1 MVFIFKEDKCG
12 SNKGGSRE
20 PLEIRIKIVRNGV
33 MVCAYRGEEQTK
45 QEYVYADIKAT
56 QRYSF
61 IVSVLKEDAPKT
73 TMSDLDAEEESINKK
88 EN

>member
-1 MVFIFKEDKCG
+1 MPEVT
-12 SNKGGSRE
+12 KGGSRE

-45 QEYVYADIKAT
+45 QEYVYADIKAALKDIAA
-56 QRYSF
+56 

-73 TMSDLDAEEESINKK
+73 TMSDLDAEEENINKK
-88 EN
+88 ES

>member
-1 MVFIFKEDKCG
+1 MPEVT
-12 SNKGGSRE
+12 KGGSRE

-45 QEYVYADIKAT
+45 QEYVYADIKAALKDIAA
-56 QRYSF
+56 

>member
-1 MVFIFKEDKCG
+1 MPEVT
-12 SNKGGSRE
+12 KGGSRE

-45 QEYVYADIKAT
+45 QEYVYADIKAALKDIAA
-56 QRYSF
+56 

-88 EN
+88 ES

>member
-1 MVFIFKEDKCG
+1 
-12 SNKGGSRE
+12 
-20 PLEIRIKIVRNGV
+20 

-45 QEYVYADIKAT
+45 QEYVYADIKAALKDIAA
-56 QRYSF
+56 

-88 EN
+88 ES